1 MHGSSTRS
9 LNLRCYPGFGGISA
23 LLALIFMVA
32 IAAVAAPP
40 CARAAAAG
48 QDRAAPAKRAPD
60 SVTLTDSQLHSIA
73 VARIAE
79 RQFLVHREAI
89 GNIDFNENASVQV
102 FSPYQGRII
111 RAFVDLGDEVKKDQV
126 LFTIES
132 LDFLSAES
140 SLISAAATLA
150 QTDSALARAK
160 KLYADKAIDQ
170 NDYEAAV
177 ANQQSAEGALRAAR
191 DAVAIFGRTPAE
203 IDHIVATREVDRA
216 LIVKSPLAGRITAR
230 NAAPGLLV
238 QPGNAPAPYSVA
250 DESTMWM
257 LADVPETDTVDIKV
271 GEPVTAS
278 IAALPGRVFAGKVT
292 AVGASIDPNSRRLTV
307 RSEVKNPRHELRA
320 GMFATFF
327 IQTGDSVRSPGM
339 PLAGV
344 VREGDGT
351 MSVWVV
357 GGDPHIFTHRSVK
370 IGLQQDGYDQI
381 LEGVSAGDSIAVDG
395 AIFLSNIL
403 YGGAT

>member
-1 MHGSSTRS
+1 
-9 LNLRCYPGFGGISA
+9 
-23 LLALIFMVA
+23 V
-32 IAAVAAPP
+32 
-40 CARAAAAG
+40 
-48 QDRAAPAKRAPD
+48 
-60 SVTLTDSQLHSIA
+60 
-73 VARIAE
+73 
-79 RQFLVHREAI
+79 
-89 GNIDFNENASVQV
+89 
-102 FSPYQGRII
+102 
-111 RAFVDLGDEVKKDQV
+111 
-126 LFTIES
+126 
-132 LDFLSAES
+132 
-140 SLISAAATLA
+140 

-170 NDYEAAV
+170 NDYETAV

-191 DAVAIFGRTPAE
+191 NAVAIFGRTPGE
-203 IDHIVATREVDRA
+203 IDRIVAARAVDRA
-216 LIVKSPLAGRITAR
+216 LIVKSPIAGRITAR
-230 NAAPGLLV
+230 RAAPGLLV
-238 QPGNAPAPYSVA
+238 QPGNTPAPYSVA

-257 LADVPETDTVDIKV
+257 LADVSESDTVDIKV

-278 IAALPGRVFAGKVT
+278 IPALPGRVFAGKVT

-307 RSEVKNPRHELRA
+307 RSEIKNPRHELRA

-327 IQTGDSVRSPGM
+327 IQTGDSVRSPGV

-357 GGDPHIFTHRSVK
+357 GGDPHVFTHRSVK

-381 LEGVSAGDSIAVDG
+381 LEGVSAGDSVAVDG